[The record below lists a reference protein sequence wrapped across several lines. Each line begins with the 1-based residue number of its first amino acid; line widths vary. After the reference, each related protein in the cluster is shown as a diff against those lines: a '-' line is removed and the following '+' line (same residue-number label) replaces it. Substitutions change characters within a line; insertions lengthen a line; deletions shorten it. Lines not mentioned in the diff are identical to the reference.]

1 MTKEKKPIYAFPTD
15 WKGETYKTGE
25 PILEFDTVSWCAWCL
40 SVSPKTVSQRLKDG
54 KPLQTFFCGYL
65 LGHDP
70 DAIAERLGGT
80 LIEKK
85 PF

>member
-1 MTKEKKPIYAFPTD
+1 MERKTFYCFPTD
-15 WKGETYKTGE
+15 REGETYKEGE
-25 PILEFDTVSWCAWCL
+25 KILVFDSISWCAWCL
-40 SVSPKTVSQRLKDG
+40 GVSPKTVSQRLKDG
-54 KPLQTFFCGYL
+54 KVLKTFSCGYL
-65 LGHDP
+65 IGYDP

>member
-1 MTKEKKPIYAFPTD
+1 MNKFYAFPTD

-40 SVSPKTVSQRLKDG
+40 NVSEKSVSERLKDG
-54 KPLQTFFCGYL
+54 KVLKTFSCGYL

>member
-1 MTKEKKPIYAFPTD
+1 MTKEKKPI
-15 WKGETYKTGE
+15 
-25 PILEFDTVSWCAWCL
+25 LEFDTISWCAWCL
-40 SVSPKTVSQRLKDG
+40 SISPKIVSQRLKDG
-54 KPLQTFFCGYL
+54 KVLKTFSCGYL

-70 DAIAERLGGT
+70 DAIAERLGGY